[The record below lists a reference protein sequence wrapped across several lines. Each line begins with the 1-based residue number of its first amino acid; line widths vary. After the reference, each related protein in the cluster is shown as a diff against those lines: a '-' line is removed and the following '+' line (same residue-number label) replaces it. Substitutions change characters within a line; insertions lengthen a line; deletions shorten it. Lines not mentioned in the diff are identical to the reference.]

1 MRTGLV
7 AFVFACAA
15 ASLGAQ
21 APPRDPQ
28 EPTFRAGANYVR
40 VDVYPTQNGQVVDD
54 LNAGDIEVY
63 EDTVL
68 QKVET
73 FEHVVIRSA
82 GAQDTRI
89 EPNSIEQSRQMAADP
104 RARVFVIFLDTY
116 HTQIEGSANM
126 RLPLIRFLD
135 RVLGADDL
143 VAIMTPEMSA
153 ADLTFGRKTTVIS
166 NIMQNQWTWGRRG
179 NELTEDPKDTLYAR
193 CYGSDAALLNELK
206 ERRRERMTLDSLEDL
221 VVHLGGIR
229 EERKAVITVTEGWRL
244 FTPNRGLAE
253 RTRGEA
259 PALPGVLG
267 RNPRDRGERGTD
279 TGGAS
284 RTECDTDRQVLA
296 TMDNST
302 AIRELGEQANRANV
316 TFYPVYARGLAVSD
330 SPMMTGQTSTDAAAD
345 QQALRSRHDGL
356 RALAL
361 ETDGLSVVNTNDID
375 GALKRIVADLSSY
388 YLVGYYPSNTKLDG
402 RFRSITV
409 RVKRPGV
416 QVRSRRGYR
425 ALTAEEVLAGGA
437 AATRTAAPGDAMA
450 RAMNVVSGID
460 ARAPFRIRASS
471 WMPPPQG
478 DRVAPAGVVWIV
490 GELDFRTRRE
500 LAWTSGATADLTI
513 VTADGRTIVSKSLD
527 IPASDGAFAIR
538 IPDEGGV
545 GGGEYAV
552 RVRARPAGNGSLPV
566 SDIARVQVP
575 DRASIV
581 GEAVMWRRGPSTGL
595 RHMMTADARFQR
607 TERIRLELPT
617 RTTGEASARM
627 LDRAGKAIQVPVQ
640 VSERQDP
647 GADLRWVIVDAM
659 LAALAPGDYALEVT
673 LDGTTQ
679 VTGFRIT
686 P

>member
-1 MRTGLV
+1 
-7 AFVFACAA
+7 
-15 ASLGAQ
+15 
-21 APPRDPQ
+21 
-28 EPTFRAGANYVR
+28 
-40 VDVYPTQNGQVVDD
+40 
-54 LNAGDIEVY
+54 
-63 EDTVL
+63 
-68 QKVET
+68 
-73 FEHVVIRSA
+73 
-82 GAQDTRI
+82 
-89 EPNSIEQSRQMAADP
+89 
-104 RARVFVIFLDTY
+104 
-116 HTQIEGSANM
+116 M

-135 RVLGADDL
+135 RVVGADDL
-143 VAIMTPEMSA
+143 VAVMTPEMSA

-179 NELTEDPKDTLYAR
+179 NELTEDPKDALYAR
-193 CYGSDAALLNELK
+193 CYGTDPALVNELK

-244 FTPNRGLAE
+244 FTPDRNLAE
-253 RTRGEA
+253 RTRGQA
-259 PALPGVLG
+259 PALPPVPG
-267 RNPRDRGERGTD
+267 RNPRDRGERIVD

-302 AIRELGEQANRANV
+302 ALRALTEGANRANV

-330 SPMMTGQTSTDAAAD
+330 GPMTGQTNTTAAD
-345 QQALRSRHDGL
+345 QQALRARQDAL
-356 RALAL
+356 RALAVD
-361 ETDGLSVVNTNDID
+361 TDGLSVVNTNDID

-388 YLVGYYPSNTKLDG
+388 YLVGYYPSNSKLDG

-425 ALTAEEVLAGGA
+425 ALTAEEVLAGGP
-437 AATRTAAPGDAMA
+437 AATRAATPGDAIA
-450 RAMNVVSGID
+450 RAMNTVSGID
-460 ARAPFRIRASS
+460 ARAPFRIRATS

-478 DRVAPAGVVWIV
+478 DRAAPAGVVWIV

-527 IPASDGAFAIR
+527 IPASEGAFAIR

-552 RVRARPAGNGSLPV
+552 RVRARPTGDGSLPV

-595 RHMMTADARFQR
+595 RHLMTADARFQR
-607 TERIRLELPT
+607 TERLRLELPT
-617 RTTGEASARM
+617 RTAGEATARM

-640 VSERQDP
+640 VSERPDP
-647 GADLRWVIVDAM
+647 GADLRWVVVDAT
-659 LAALAPGDYALEVT
+659 LAALAPGDYAVEVT
-673 LDGTTQ
+673 LAGTTQ